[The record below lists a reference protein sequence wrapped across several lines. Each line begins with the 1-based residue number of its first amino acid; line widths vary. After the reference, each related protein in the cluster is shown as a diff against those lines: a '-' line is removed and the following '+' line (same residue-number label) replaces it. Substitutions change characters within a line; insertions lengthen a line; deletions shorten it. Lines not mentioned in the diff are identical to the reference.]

1 MLKKERKKGDVFIC
15 PICTEPI
22 IEQTKTRKG
31 QDAVFCEGL
40 CKGWLHRCCAGLS
53 AILFNELVNSK
64 VPFSC
69 PHCRLKTYECEL
81 ATLKASVAS
90 LENKISNLEDQLK
103 VVAKDTPVKS
113 KINNKADASNAPLST
128 NVNSSS
134 QIQTVINSF
143 INEEKEKA
151 RRRLNLI
158 VHNVTESTDE
168 EGLNRKKYDI
178 DFVTSTFQQYLEVR
192 VTINKAFRL
201 GKHSD
206 KPRLLKISVN
216 SEAEKASLL
225 RNATKLKNVDHP
237 EEMQLIF
244 ITPDLT
250 PKEQQINKK
259 LREELRELN
268 KDSKTFY
275 IKNGKIVQ
283 RRV

>member
-1 MLKKERKKGDVFIC
+1 M
-15 PICTEPI
+15 
-22 IEQTKTRKG
+22 
-31 QDAVFCEGL
+31 
-40 CKGWLHRCCAGLS
+40 HRRCAGLS
-53 AILFNELVNSK
+53 TILFNELVNSK
-64 VPFSC
+64 APFCC
-69 PHCRLKTYECEL
+69 PHCRLKTNESEL

-90 LENKISNLEDQLK
+90 LENKISNLEDRFK
-103 VVAKDTPVKS
+103 AMAKDTPVKS
-113 KINNKADASNAPLST
+113 KINNKADVSNTPLHTS
-128 NVNSSS
+128 VDSSS
-134 QIQTVINSF
+134 QIQTMVDSF

-151 RRRLNLI
+151 KRCLNLI

-168 EGLNRKKYDI
+168 EGLNRKKHDI
-178 DFVTSTFQQYLEVR
+178 DFVTSTFQQYLGVS
-192 VTINKAFRL
+192 VAINKAFRL
-201 GKHSD
+201 GKHND

-225 RNATKLKNVDHP
+225 RNATKLRNADHP
-237 EEMQLIF
+237 KEIQQIF

-268 KDSKTFY
+268 KESKTFY